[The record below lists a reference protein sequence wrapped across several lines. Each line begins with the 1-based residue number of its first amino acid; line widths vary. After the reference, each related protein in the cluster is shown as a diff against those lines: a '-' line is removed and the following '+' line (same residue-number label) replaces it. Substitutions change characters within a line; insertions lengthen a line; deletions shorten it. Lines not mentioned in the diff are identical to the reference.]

1 MADSSLKRQLK
12 VITIPVFI
20 EIALVMLLGAV
31 DTVMLSRYSD
41 NSVAAVGLDNQLIS
55 LVFLVYQFFS
65 MGAAILC
72 AQYIGAGLR
81 KQLIQVVGIAL
92 VVNLLLGLTVS
103 ALLYFFAEELLVL
116 MGLRPELMGDG
127 VIYLRLTGALSFFQA
142 LSLTFSASL
151 RSADKVVWPMAVTG
165 LVNVLNI
172 VGNYA
177 LIFGH
182 WGFPQLGV
190 EGAAISTSVCR
201 AVSMLIL
208 AIVHF
213 RVHIPSFPLHYF
225 RPMPWHE
232 LKNLMKIGIPAMS
245 ENISYSLSQVVIT
258 YFINQISNEA
268 LAARTYCANMIM
280 FVYLFCISITQGG
293 DILVGHLV
301 GQWRHQA
308 AYVLGNYF
316 FRWSLII
323 TLTGSVLLAIAG
335 PSILDAFTDNEEIIR
350 MGVYGRYGLSLRGGC
365 DFPMECCCGTEL
377 FHRYSAGLW
386 SGGYVGRFC
395 PRREYPWCDTDATLA
410 FRKVAYKGVRKKRV
424 QRANSLNLFLR
435 KVRDSN
441 PRYPKGVY
449 RISSPARSITLPTF
463 RLTINVFLEIG
474 CKVNTFF

>member
-1 MADSSLKRQLK
+1 MANTSLKRQLK

-20 EIALVMLLGAV
+20 ELALVMLLGAV

-41 NSVAAVGLDNQLIS
+41 NSVAAVGLDNQLMS
-55 LVFLVYQFFS
+55 LIFLVYQFFS

-72 AQYIGAGLR
+72 AQYIGAGMR
-81 KQLIQVVGIAL
+81 KRLVQVVGMAL
-92 VVNLLLGLTVS
+92 VVNLLLGMAVS
-103 ALLYFFAEELLVL
+103 ALLFFYAEHLLIL

-127 VIYLRLTGALSFFQA
+127 LVYLKLTGALSFFQA

-165 LVNVLNI
+165 IVNVLNI
-172 VGNYA
+172 LGNYV

-190 EGAAISTSVCR
+190 EGAAIATAASR
-201 AVSMLIL
+201 AVSMVLL

-213 RVHIPSFPLHYF
+213 RVHIPRFPLSYF
-225 RPMPWHE
+225 RPIPWKE
-232 LKNLMKIGIPAMS
+232 LRNLLKIGIPAMS

-280 FVYLFCISITQGG
+280 FVYLFCLSITQGG

-316 FRWSLII
+316 FRWALII
-323 TLTGSVLLAIAG
+323 TLTGSVMLALAG
-335 PSILDAFTDNEEIIR
+335 PTLLNAFTDNEEIIQ
-350 MGVYGRYGLSLRGGC
+350 MGIWVLVV
-365 DFPMECCCGTEL
+365 D
-377 FHRYSAGLW
+377 
-386 SGGYVGRFC
+386 
-395 PRREYPWCDTDATLA
+395 
-410 FRKVAYKGVRKKRV
+410 
-424 QRANSLNLFLR
+424 
-435 KVRDSN
+435 
-441 PRYPKGVY
+441 
-449 RISSPARSITLPTF
+449 
-463 RLTINVFLEIG
+463 VFLEAGRTSNIFAGSTLRATGDIVYPFVVGIIFQWSIAVGLSYVIG
-474 CKVNTFF
+474 IPLGYGLVGMWIGFALDESIRGIILVRRWQSGKWRTKSFVNKD

>member
-1 MADSSLKRQLK
+1 MANTSLKRQLK

-20 EIALVMLLGAV
+20 ELALVMLLGAV

-41 NSVAAVGLDNQLIS
+41 NSVAAVGLDNQLMS
-55 LVFLVYQFFS
+55 LIFLVYQFFS

-72 AQYIGAGLR
+72 AQYIGAGMR
-81 KQLIQVVGIAL
+81 KRLVQVVGMAL
-92 VVNLLLGLTVS
+92 VVNLLLGLAVS
-103 ALLYFFAEELLVL
+103 ALLFFYAEHLLIL

-127 VIYLRLTGALSFFQA
+127 LVYLKLTGALSFFQA

-165 LVNVLNI
+165 IVNVLNI
-172 VGNYA
+172 LGNYA

-190 EGAAISTSVCR
+190 EGAAIATAASR
-201 AVSMLIL
+201 AVSMVLL

-213 RVHIPSFPLHYF
+213 RIHIPRFPLSYF
-225 RPMPWHE
+225 RPIPWKE
-232 LKNLMKIGIPAMS
+232 LRNLLKIGIPAMS

-280 FVYLFCISITQGG
+280 FVYLFCLSITQGG

-316 FRWSLII
+316 YRWAMII
-323 TLTGSVLLAIAG
+323 TLTGSVMLALAG
-335 PSILDAFTDNEEIIR
+335 PSLLNAFTDNEEIIQ
-350 MGVYGRYGLSLRGGC
+350 MGIWVLVV
-365 DFPMECCCGTEL
+365 D
-377 FHRYSAGLW
+377 
-386 SGGYVGRFC
+386 
-395 PRREYPWCDTDATLA
+395 
-410 FRKVAYKGVRKKRV
+410 
-424 QRANSLNLFLR
+424 
-435 KVRDSN
+435 
-441 PRYPKGVY
+441 
-449 RISSPARSITLPTF
+449 
-463 RLTINVFLEIG
+463 VFLEAGRTSNIFAGSTLRATGDVVYPFVVGIIFQWSIAVGLSYVIG
-474 CKVNTFF
+474 IPLGYGLVGMWIGFALDESIRGVILVRRWQSGKWRTKSFVK